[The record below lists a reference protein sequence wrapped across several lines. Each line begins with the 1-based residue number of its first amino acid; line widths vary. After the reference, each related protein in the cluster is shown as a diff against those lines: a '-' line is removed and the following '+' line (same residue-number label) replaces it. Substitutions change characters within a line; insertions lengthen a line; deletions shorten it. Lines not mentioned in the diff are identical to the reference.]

1 MLNIFNWKTKKSTDK
16 AAEIDSIKQE
26 TEAVFSA
33 LASKQADLYAS
44 IERAMKR
51 ELKEQKS

>member
-16 AAEIDSIKQE
+16 AAEIVDMKKQND
-26 TEAVFSA
+26 AVFSA
-33 LASKQADLYAS
+33 LASKQADLYAA

>member
-16 AAEIDSIKQE
+16 VAEIDSIKQE

-33 LASKQADLYAS
+33 LASKQADLYAA

>member
-1 MLNIFNWKTKKSTDK
+1 MLKLFNWKTKKAT
-16 AAEIDSIKQE
+16 EIDDMKKE
-26 TEAVFSA
+26 TETIFCN
-33 LASKQADLYAS
+33 LASKQAELYAS

>member
-1 MLNIFNWKTKKSTDK
+1 MLNLFNWKTKNTTQINEMKK
-16 AAEIDSIKQE
+16 E
-26 TEAVFSA
+26 TETIFSD